1 MTLKNVHPLL
11 SGELLLALD
20 HLGHGDALVLVD
32 RNYPAYTSGA
42 PVVRLDCHSRE
53 AAEAI
58 LSVLPLDT
66 TEAPM
71 LVMEAPSQPD
81 RFAHT
86 MRDVGAIA
94 RRIEGRDIEIVQL
107 ERHAFYNRAQSARL
121 VVLTRESEPYSD
133 LIWIK
138 GVVA

>member
-11 SGELLLALD
+11 SGELLLELD
-20 HLGHGDALVLVD
+20 HLGHGNAVVVAD

-42 PVVRLDCHSRE
+42 PVVRLDCHARE

-58 LSVLPLDT
+58 LSVFPLDT

-71 LVMEAPSQPD
+71 LVMEAPSHPD
-81 RFAHT
+81 RCAPT

-94 RRIEGRDIEIVQL
+94 RQIEGRDFEILQL
-107 ERHAFYNRAQSARL
+107 ERHEFYDRAQSAQL
-121 VVLTRESEPYSD
+121 VILTRESEPYSD

-138 GVVA
+138 GVVD